1 MKTKHLD
8 NKELEQ
14 LLANSVEPEPP
25 PWLQTRIMAEIAGR
39 RPSLFERLRRWWQ
52 RPQSVSFSPAWL
64 VSTVAVAVCAFWLG
78 TLSEQHGRPDPAGQT
93 DGTLPVLAA
102 NAEANYLLGR
112 GLLAAGQKDQALTF
126 LRQAVRQEPE
136 VAEFAHWQGVAYW
149 AVGESSEERQ
159 SYLRSMQK
167 QPDFLPTLL
176 NLGHN
181 YLESGEYRQAL
192 SQYEKVLSVDP
203 LEANALYNRALAY
216 HMLKDSDRA
225 QQAFIGYL
233 EHHRTGKWAFRAIS
247 HLQQLGN
254 FTFRSYRIGTGQ
266 VVLNM
271 AALLAEDTP
280 ARGQELMHLAEAL
293 SRAAAGDELHLI
305 VYNQGNRS
313 AAKATA
319 TALMAQLTHYLGD
332 EHGIPVRVSW
342 FDAAETV
349 TDVNGS
355 DRQLPTSLFIFTRP
369 KEQSNRR
376 NSI

>member
-1 MKTKHLD
+1 MEGKHFD

-14 LLANSVEPEPP
+14 LLADSVEPEPP
-25 PWLQTRIMAEIAGR
+25 PWLRLRIMAEIADR
-39 RPSLFERLRRWWQ
+39 RPSFSGRLRQWWL

-78 TLSEQHGRPDPAGQT
+78 TVSEQHTTRDPAGQT
-93 DGTLPVLAA
+93 DSSLTVLAA
-102 NAEANYLLGR
+102 NAEANYLIGR
-112 GLLAAGQKDQALTF
+112 GLLAAGRKDQALTF
-126 LRQAVRQEPE
+126 LSQAVRQEPE
-136 VAEFAHWQGVAYW
+136 VAEFTHWQGVAYW

-159 SYLRSMQK
+159 SYLRSMEK
-167 QPDFLPTLL
+167 QPDYLPTLL

-192 SQYEKVLSVDP
+192 IHYEKVLAVDP
-203 LEANALYNRALAY
+203 LEASALYNRALAY
-216 HMLKDSDRA
+216 HMLNDTDRA
-225 QQAFIGYL
+225 GQAFIGYL
-233 EHHRTGKWAFRAIS
+233 EHHRTGKWAIRAIR
-247 HLQQLGN
+247 HLHQLGN

-271 AALLAEDTP
+271 AALLGQDGP
-280 ARGQELMHLAEAL
+280 ARGRELMHLAEPL
-293 SRAAAGDELHLI
+293 SRAAGDELHLI

-319 TALMAQLTHYLGD
+319 TALMAQLTQYLGD
-332 EHGIPVRVSW
+332 EHTIPVRVSW

-355 DRQLPTSLFIFTRP
+355 DRQLPSSLLIFTRP
-369 KEQSNRR
+369 KDQSNRR

>member
-25 PWLQTRIMAEIAGR
+25 PWLRTRIMAEIAGR
-39 RPSLFERLRRWWQ
+39 RPSFSERLRQWWQ

-64 VSTVAVAVCAFWLG
+64 ASTVAVAVCAFWLG
-78 TLSEQHGRPDPAGQT
+78 ALSEQHGRPDPAGQT

-102 NAEANYLLGR
+102 NAEANYLIGR

-149 AVGESSEERQ
+149 TVGESSEERQ
-159 SYLRSMQK
+159 SYLRSMEK
-167 QPDFLPTLL
+167 RPDYLPTLL

-192 SQYEKVLSVDP
+192 GQYEKVLAVDP
-203 LEANALYNRALAY
+203 LEPSALYNRALAY
-216 HMLKDSDRA
+216 QMLKDTERA

-233 EHHRTGKWAFRAIS
+233 EHHRTGKWVMRAIR
-247 HLQQLGN
+247 HLHEMGN
-254 FTFRSYRIGTGQ
+254 FTFRNYRIGSGR
-266 VVLNM
+266 VVLKM
-271 AALLAEDTP
+271 TALLSPDSP
-280 ARGQELMHLAEAL
+280 AGRQELIHLAEAL
-293 SRAAAGDELHLI
+293 TRAPGNELHLV

-319 TALMAQLTHYLGD
+319 TALQAQLKKYLGD
-332 EHGIPVRVSW
+332 ENVFPVRGSW
-342 FDAAETV
+342 FDVAETF
-349 TDVNGS
+349 TDDNGS
-355 DRQLPTSLFIFTRP
+355 DRQLTTGLLIFTRSD
-369 KEQSNRR
+369 EQSNRR